1 MNSRER
7 VLAAAEHKPVDRP
20 PVFLWL
26 NSHAAMRMTARL
38 RWSRNPW
45 VTLLAKLANRI
56 HTTKREIHPDL
67 RDGLPI
73 AFQLHADFRY
83 NLELGSD
90 MAIVHPMHWSLL
102 PYRIWRDDGR
112 IQFQDFTGTVRAIRG
127 IYLEAVRPA
136 IETPYDLLTYRFPD
150 FNNDALWAGLKKF
163 RARHP
168 DVAIVSETWGMQD
181 ITATSFWRMD
191 EFMMALYEH
200 PEKVKVFFDKLE
212 KCSIG
217 LIRKGVKAGADI
229 VMIYDDYGTQLGPQ
243 ISMEMWKEFTYP
255 HLKKLIRVIHE
266 CGAKAMLHS
275 CGHQMPFLPYYVEA
289 GLDILQAFQLS
300 ARNDFEKAKAEYG
313 GELCFATGIDV
324 QMLERM
330 DAEQARQSI
339 IDNYRIGREGSGF
352 ILATTHMMQPTMPDE
367 NIKAITGTLKD
378 IQRGRL

>member
-26 NSHAAMRMTARL
+26 NSHAAMKMMARL

-45 VTLLAKLANRI
+45 VTLFAKFANRI
-56 HTTKREIHPDL
+56 HTTKRHINPDL

-73 AFQLHADFRY
+73 VFQLHADFRY
-83 NLELGSD
+83 NIELGSD
-90 MAIVHPMHWSLL
+90 IALVHPMHRSLL
-102 PYRIWRDDGR
+102 PYRIWKDDGR

-127 IYLEAVRPA
+127 IYLEVVRPA
-136 IETPYDLLTYRFPD
+136 IETPYDLLAYRFPD

-163 RARHP
+163 RSRHP
-168 DVAIVSETWGMQD
+168 DVAIASETWGMQD
-181 ITATSFWRMD
+181 ITATALWWMD
-191 EFMMALYEH
+191 EFMVALYEH

-212 KCSIG
+212 KCSIT

-255 HLKKLIRVIHE
+255 HLKKLIEVIHE
-266 CGAKAMLHS
+266 NGAKAMLHS
-275 CGHQMPFLPYYVEA
+275 CGHQMSFLPHYVEA

-313 GELCFATGIDV
+313 RDLCFATGIDV

-330 DAEQARQSI
+330 NPEQARQSI
-339 IDNYRIGREGSGF
+339 IDNYRIGREESGF
-352 ILATTHMMQPTMPDE
+352 ILATTHMMQPTMPME
-367 NIKAITGTLKD
+367 NIKAITTTLKD